1 MSIGIGAGIGMT
13 GAFNYTGATGSKGAS
28 ASSRNSGAS
37 SAVDDFNQIA
47 GTGLT
52 PAQRMRNLFLA
63 QMGLKEEDLKSMDPK
78 KREEIEQKIRD
89 KIQEGAVHATDK
101 QNTTG
106 LITDITA

>member
-1 MSIGIGAGIGMT
+1 MSMGIGASSGMT
-13 GAFNYTGATGSKGAS
+13 GAFNYAGATSSKNAS
-28 ASSRNSGAS
+28 AGSRNSGAS
-37 SAVDDFNQIA
+37 SAVADFNSIA

-78 KREEIEQKIRD
+78 QREAVEQKIRD

-101 QNTTG
+101 QKTTG